1 MHDFSCWNPDDMNY
15 PLMEE
20 VTRYYKETPEGVEYM
35 CRAFEEVRNESFN
48 RGAQWGVQ
56 QNAISNI
63 QSLMRNMKLNPKQA
77 MDALSIPAEDQEKY
91 AKMLSV

>member
-1 MHDFSCWNPDDMNY
+1 
-15 PLMEE
+15 
-20 VTRYYKETPEGVEYM
+20 M
-35 CRAFEEVRNESFN
+35 CRAFEEVRDESYN
-48 RGAQWGVQ
+48 RGVQ

-91 AKMLSV
+91 VKMLSV

>member
-1 MHDFSCWNPDDMNY
+1 
-15 PLMEE
+15 MEE
-20 VTRYYKETPEGVEYM
+20 VTRYYKETQEGVEYM
-35 CRAFEEVRNESFN
+35 CRAFEEVRDESYN
-48 RGAQWGVQ
+48 RGVQ